1 MTFLIILFNKGW
13 SKLYE
18 GILISD
24 YKRLLFKSWNT
35 IIKKFFIF
43 LFYPIWALQI
53 LPPLT
58 EISSSRFV
66 RKGIPKVWFG
76 ILAFSWSE
84 NEESFLSQILVG
96 D

>member
-35 IIKKFFIF
+35 IINIF
-43 LFYPIWALQI
+43 SLLFYSTNFGLYKEVD
-53 LPPLT
+53 LPKDWRGTMVDPGQEELSHGSMR
-58 EISSSRFV
+58 E
-66 RKGIPKVWFG
+66 GQWEQ
-76 ILAFSWSE
+76 SE
-84 NEESFLSQILVG
+84 G
-96 D
+96 HHPG